1 MFDGLVFHPV
11 QPGVADADVRIV
23 SEMIMT
29 REAFLRTE
37 KKQVLVTWLDHTDL
51 RAMAQCQ
58 SKAIQSEIKKIVQ
71 DIGPVKGICTIMV
84 LVHAKCSCL

>member
-1 MFDGLVFHPV
+1 MILFVMRTN
-11 QPGVADADVRIV
+11 GVVR
-23 SEMIMT
+23 MIGS
-29 REAFLRTE
+29 E